1 MSGKAPPASWQKWVT
16 FSKMDSLADEVL
28 NRLLLHNSSFIL
40 HPSSFLPVP
49 TFIETQFPIARLSA
63 ESYKERKAT
72 NSQTLTGLG
81 RWWGRKP
88 LILVRASILGM
99 LMPASGSAK
108 RDREIFLKIL
118 TMDDTGA
125 LARWRAE
132 KRFSV
137 SELGVLATRTEK
149 AEWNELDG
157 DWEAAR
163 EEVKRLRLASKTVAK
178 GDREAKE
185 RARAAIDAAVGE
197 ADRCGQDL
205 QAFVGEL
212 QVRCFHRLTYTER
225 ITRCDRPENIE
236 GPTPK
241 AWADI
246 NAHLGTFATSLP
258 ELVEQL
264 GRRAFGHTPRVGDAF
279 CGGGSIPFEAARIG
293 CEAFG
298 SDLNPVAG
306 LLTWAS
312 LNLVGGG
319 ASLQEEVM
327 RVQAEALAEA
337 DRQVTDWG
345 IEHNERGERA
355 EAFLYC
361 VEVKP
366 EGCEHFI
373 PLAPSWLVGE
383 SLRSAIQ
390 WERVLGSEQLSPTFI
405 SVSNEELAEWKG
417 DSKRNITP
425 KNATVVD
432 SRVIDPFN
440 RDRSWSVESLR
451 GPDGLRRWTS
461 DDIVPRVGDVFQE
474 RLYCIRWVKTIIDP
488 DGTVREIRRYA
499 APDEADLRRD
509 ARVLALIRERFA
521 DWQRLGFIPS
531 KPIIS
536 GYNTEQPI
544 RERGWTHWHHLFTP
558 RQLLVN
564 GLLSSCAHRRAED
577 RSVSGAV
584 LLGVGRLANWNSR
597 LCRWHVRGIAIDKGE
612 DVFSNQALNTLF
624 NFSCRPLNALADT
637 WALFSKLKNIR
648 IPQPNL
654 VESRDAR
661 DVRETCDFWI
671 TDPPYADAVN
681 YHELGDFFLAW
692 YDKQLVRAF
701 PEWTPDARAE
711 LAVRGDGEDF
721 RRSMVEIYKNLAR
734 HMPDNGL
741 QMVQFTHQDPGVW
754 ADLGMILWAA
764 GLKATAAW
772 TISTETEAVGIKKG
786 NYVTG
791 TVCLVLRKRVSPD
804 PGFLDEVYPLVEDEV
819 RRQIASMQA
828 LDEDG
833 EPNFNDADYQLAAY
847 AAALKV
853 LTQYATLDGKDVE
866 HEVFAVRDRNAKSDF
881 QIVIERAITIAC
893 DILIPRGLDAS
904 WRELSLVERYYL
916 RALDIE
922 SRGERR
928 KGMYEELARGFGV
941 TDIRPLL
948 KSDQANGTRMHTP
961 SGFAATGLT
970 QVSEATTETLPA
982 RRGRAATGATH
993 PFAPSALR
1001 HLLFAIRETTAADNS
1016 PEPGRQY
1023 LRDTFGQGYWS
1034 LRERFVGLL
1043 EWLAALGNAEGMNE
1057 WIADSEA
1064 ARILAGR
1071 LRNDHA

>member
-1 MSGKAPPASWQKWVT
+1 M
-16 FSKMDSLADEVL
+16 
-28 NRLLLHNSSFIL
+28 
-40 HPSSFLPVP
+40 P

-63 ESYKERKAT
+63 EAYKERKA
-72 NSQTLTGLG
+72 NVGQTLTRLG
-81 RWWGRKP
+81 KWWGRKP
-88 LILVRASILGM
+88 LILVRASVVGM
-99 LMPASGSAK
+99 LMPASGDPK

-118 TMDDTGA
+118 TMDDDGA
-125 LARWRAE
+125 WQRCKGEIPVGAWR
-132 KRFSV
+132 
-137 SELGVLATRTEK
+137 
-149 AEWNELDG
+149 
-157 DWEAAR
+157 EAAPTEIQR
-163 EEVKRLRLASKTVAK
+163 EFFTTRGFQRGLTDEEKEAACARIWESLDADERKALDDQRRRPVP
-178 GDREAKE
+178 DRALF
-185 RARAAIDAAVGE
+185 DA
-197 ADRCGQDL
+197 
-205 QAFVGEL
+205 
-212 QVRCFHRLTYTER
+212 LTYAER
-225 ITRCDRPENIE
+225 ITHCERPENIE
-236 GPTPK
+236 GPTPET
-241 AWADI
+241 WTEI
-246 NAHLGTFATSLP
+246 NAHLGTTATCLP

-264 GRRAFGHTPRVGDAF
+264 GQRTFGHTPRVGDAF

-293 CEAFG
+293 CEAFA

-312 LNLVGGG
+312 LHLLGGG
-319 ASLQEEVM
+319 RAVQEEVM
-327 RVQAEALAEA
+327 QVQAGALAEA
-337 DRQVTDWG
+337 DRQVTVWG
-345 IEHNERGERA
+345 IEHNAAGERA
-355 EAFLYC
+355 DALLYC

-366 EGCEHFI
+366 EGSDYFI

-383 SLRSAIQ
+383 KSKVVCRWQRVPNSNRLQPEIIAVSAD
-390 WERVLGSEQLSPTFI
+390 EVKAYKAG
-405 SVSNEELAEWKG
+405 K
-417 DSKRNITP
+417 D
-425 KNATVVD
+425 ATVAS

-440 RDRSWSVESLR
+440 RDRSWSVEALR
-451 GPDGLRRWTS
+451 GADGLRRWTN
-461 DDIVPRVGDVFQE
+461 DDFVPRPGDVFQE
-474 RLYCIRWVKTIIDP
+474 RLYCIRWVRTVTGT
-488 DGTVREIRRYA
+488 DGKAREIRRYA
-499 APDEADLRRD
+499 APNEADLQRED
-509 ARVLALIRERFA
+509 RVIALLRERFA
-521 DWQRLGFIPS
+521 DWQRQGFVPS
-531 KPIIS
+531 KPIPE
-536 GYNTEQPI
+536 GGDKTEEPI
-544 RERGWTHWHHLFTP
+544 RTRGWTHWHHLFTP
-558 RQLLVN
+558 RQLLTH
-564 GLLSSCAHRRAED
+564 GLLAEI
-577 RSVSGAV
+577 S
-584 LLGVGRLANWNSR
+584 GRLAESKEAKVACLLGLGRMANWDSR
-597 LCRWHVRGIAIDKGE
+597 LCVWDSSPANEKGAHVFI
-612 DVFSNQALNTLF
+612 NQALNPMF
-624 NFSCRPLNALADT
+624 AFSGRPLQKWDT
-637 WALFSKLKNIR
+637 SWPIITPKTVIDVSATGDVGIA
-648 IPQPNL
+648 
-654 VESRDAR
+654 DAR
-661 DVRETCDFWI
+661 DLRETCDIWV

-692 YDKQLVRAF
+692 YDKQLARAF

-772 TISTETEAVGIKKG
+772 TISTETESVGIKKG

-791 TVCLVLRKRVSPD
+791 TVCLVLRKCVSPED
-804 PGFLDEVYPLVEDEV
+804 AFLGEVYPLVEDEV
-819 RRQIASMQA
+819 RQQIASMQA

-866 HEVFAVRDRNAKSDF
+866 HEVFAVRDRNTKSDF

-961 SGFAATGLT
+961 SGFAASGLA
-970 QVSEATTETLPA
+970 QVSEGNVETLPA
-982 RRGRAATGATH
+982 RRGRAATGAMH
-993 PFAPSALR
+993 PFASSPLR

-1023 LRDTFGQGYWS
+1023 LRDTFGQGYWA

-1043 EWLAALGNAEGMNE
+1043 EWLAALGNAAGMNE